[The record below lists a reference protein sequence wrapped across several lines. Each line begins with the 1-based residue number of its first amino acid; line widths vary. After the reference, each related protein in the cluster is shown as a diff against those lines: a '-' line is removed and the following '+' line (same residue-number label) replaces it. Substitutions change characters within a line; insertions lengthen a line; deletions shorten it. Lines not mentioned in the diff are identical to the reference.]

1 MDLDRSNFATSSQEE
16 GSMARSAF
24 ILLSLCLGFMVGACG
39 GSYSGREAPKAVD
52 GILDL
57 SHWDFDRDGPLKL
70 DGVWNFQWD
79 RFLEPEDLAARTD
92 DVTPSSLRVPGAWTP
107 SQKSPDVSQGYGT
120 AWLRIRGLSLH
131 MQSYALL
138 IPQIGTAYRAAL
150 FRPENAEAAAWSW
163 QAGKPGD
170 SKSET
175 VPELLPQINSFQH
188 TQDGDLILLVQ
199 LASYHHRSGGLW
211 RSMELGRSEVVT
223 TRFRNVKVQEIAVVA
238 MILMI
243 GFYNFGIFLQRR
255 EDGSS
260 LWLAAYCMVIALR
273 EFCTSDLISFVFV
286 PGSLWTYE
294 LRFKMEYMTLLGNAA
309 CLAMF
314 LSHCFPAFIR
324 RKGALVCLA
333 VAGVSIVLVTLFEAA
348 FYTRLLRVFQFLL
361 LSIEI
366 YLFYGWVKA
375 VLKNAE
381 SARLSFAG
389 CLIISFAVVY
399 DVLVNMNILNTGY
412 IYGMGVTVFLLVQS
426 LVIGQKFAA
435 AFRRSEWLVQELK
448 EQEKART
455 LFFHNTSHEL
465 RTPLNG
471 ILGFVDLLRQERYG
485 VLPPKA
491 LQQIEK
497 IGSLSQSLMD
507 QVNTILDLAKSRRG
521 DLVLHNS
528 QIPLDELVEE
538 VRNMCEGL
546 LVKHPQVSFT
556 WKVSWSPQDKASFT
570 NDREKLLRIIR
581 NLLGNAFKFSKAAE
595 ANRVGLALALDTTRK
610 QLEIQVSDQGIGIA
624 PDHHE
629 AIFQE
634 FFQVQSH
641 ARRAYEGT
649 GLGLAM
655 VRKIVSLM
663 GGTIQL
669 DSAPGEGS
677 VFTVRIPS
685 QASVPLQSLEPRES
699 AHGLQI
705 MRVDDFHAAAGTPP
719 KSRPLKQQSA
729 RILVIDD
736 NPINCEVISD
746 ILSSSGYAIDIASGG
761 QEGLDAI
768 KRQHPDLVLLDLM
781 MPNVSG
787 EDVLQHLKSNEEY
800 KDIPVIL
807 LTARASQEDRIH
819 GLNLGADDYLAK
831 PIISDEM
838 SLRVYNTISRLN
850 FAREAAQKVILIDAL
865 NAAQQVHESLGR
877 ERRQMPGVQLSEY
890 YHAAE
895 SASGDWLGVHYD
907 AGHNRLYMMIGDVT
921 GHGMISALV
930 TVAVAG
936 AVHGAISM
944 VEKWGS
950 ERSMEESLRAIAGS
964 VNKAVCDSG
973 GRVERWMTMA
983 FIGLDMAKG
992 EGLLLNAGHGP
1003 IYQLNSQ
1010 KSRPLQALG
1019 SCLGS
1024 TDRPE
1029 FGLLPFKLD
1038 AGDGLFLFTDG
1049 LIENKGQGGHGMNR
1063 RELQNLLNASLAP
1076 DELRQHIVEK
1086 VQTYWGEAPLQDD
1099 VSFLILQW
1107 TG

>member
-1 MDLDRSNFATSSQEE
+1 MK
-16 GSMARSAF
+16 RSAAF
-24 ILLSLCLGFMVGACG
+24 LLSLCLGFVLGACG
-39 GSYSGREAPKAVD
+39 SSYSGREPPKAVG

-57 SHWDFDRDGPLKL
+57 SQWDFDRDGPLRL
-70 DGVWNFQWD
+70 DGEWNFLWD
-79 RFLEPEDLAARTD
+79 RFLTPEDLMSRAHESAS
-92 DVTPSSLRVPGAWTP
+92 VLHVPAAWTAA
-107 SQKSPDVSQGYGT
+107 QKNPDASHGYGT
-120 AWLRIRGLSLH
+120 AWLQIRGLNAH
-131 MQSYALL
+131 EQPYALQ
-138 IPQIGTAYRAAL
+138 ISQIGTAYRAAL
-150 FRPENAEAAAWSW
+150 FRPESAATATWSW
-163 QAGKPGD
+163 RAGKPATT
-170 SKSET
+170 KTET
-175 VPELLPQINSFQH
+175 VPELLPQISDFRM
-188 TQDGDLILLVQ
+188 TQDGELILLVQ
-199 LASYHHRSGGLW
+199 LASYHHRTGGLW
-211 RSMELGRSEVVT
+211 RSMELGSSEQLT
-223 TRFRNVKVQEIAVVA
+223 TRFRNAKAQEIAVVA

-243 GFYNFGIFLQRR
+243 GFYNFGIFMQRR
-255 EDGSS
+255 EDLSS

-273 EFCTSDLISFVFV
+273 EFCTGDLISFVFV
-286 PGSLWTYE
+286 PASLWTYE
-294 LRFKMEYMTLLGNAA
+294 LRFKLEYMTLLGNAG

-314 LSHCFPAFIR
+314 LSYCFPAFIR
-324 RKGALVCLA
+324 RKAALICLA
-333 VAGVSIVLVTLFEAA
+333 IAGMSILFVALFEAA
-348 FYTRLLRVFQFLL
+348 TFTQFLRVFQFLL

-399 DVLVNMNILNTGY
+399 DVLVNMNVLHTGY

-448 EQEKART
+448 EQERART

-471 ILGFVDLLRQERYG
+471 ILGFIDLLRQERYG
-485 VLPPKA
+485 TLPPKA
-491 LQQIEK
+491 AQQIEK

-521 DLVLHNS
+521 DLMLHNS

-546 LVKHPQVSFT
+546 LVKYPQVSFD
-556 WKVSWSPQDKASFT
+556 WKVSWSPEDKACFT
-570 NDREKLLRIIR
+570 NDREMLLRMIR
-581 NLLGNAFKFSKAAE
+581 NLLGNAFKFSKAGE
-595 ANRVGLALALDTTRK
+595 ANRVSLSLKLDTTK
-610 QLEIQVSDQGIGIA
+610 EQLEVEVSDQGIGIA
-624 PDHHE
+624 PEHHE

-655 VRKIVSLM
+655 VRKIVILM

-669 DSAPGEGS
+669 DSGPGNGS
-677 VFTVRIPS
+677 VFTVSIPS
-685 QASVPLQSLEPRES
+685 QASVPLQSLEPRETIPRS
-699 AHGLQI
+699 SITSQDSSQ
-705 MRVDDFHAAAGTPP
+705 VPDVVTP
-719 KSRPLKQQSA
+719 KSRHLKQQTA

-746 ILSSSGYAIDIASGG
+746 ILSGSGYTVDIANGG

-768 KRQHPDLVLLDLM
+768 RQQHPDLVLLDLM

-787 EDVLQHLKSNEEY
+787 EDVLQILKNEDEF

-850 FAREAAQKVILIDAL
+850 FAREAAQKAILIDAL
-865 NAAQQVHESLGR
+865 NAAQEVHESLGR
-877 ERRQMPGVQLSEY
+877 ETRQMPGVQLSEY
-890 YHAAE
+890 YRAAE

-907 AGHNRLYMMIGDVT
+907 AGHKRLYMMIGDVT

-944 VEKWGS
+944 AEKWGS
-950 ERSMEESLRAIAGS
+950 DRSMEDSLRAIANS

-973 GRVERWMTMA
+973 GKVERWMTMA
-983 FIGLDMAKG
+983 FIGLDVATG

-1003 IYQLNSQ
+1003 IYQVASQ
-1010 KSRPLQALG
+1010 KPRPLQTLG

-1024 TDRPE
+1024 TDTPE
-1029 FGLLPFKLD
+1029 FGMLPIKLE
-1038 AGDGLFLFTDG
+1038 AGEGLFLFTDG
-1049 LIENKGQGGHGMNR
+1049 LVENKGQGGQGMTK
-1063 RELQNLLNASLAP
+1063 RELQSLLGSTLPP
-1076 DELRQHIVEK
+1076 DELRLRIVEK
-1086 VQTYWGEAPLQDD
+1086 VQTYWGEVPLQDD
-1099 VSFLILQW
+1099 VSFLILRW